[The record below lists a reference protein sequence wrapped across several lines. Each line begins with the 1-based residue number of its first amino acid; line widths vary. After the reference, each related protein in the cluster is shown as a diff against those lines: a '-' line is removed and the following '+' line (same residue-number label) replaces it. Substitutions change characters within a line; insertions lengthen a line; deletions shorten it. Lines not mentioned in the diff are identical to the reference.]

1 MPAAPDSS
9 LPSELR
15 LPVAAVAR
23 RLGIAPATLRTWDRR
38 YGIGPSEHTAGE
50 HRRYSAT
57 DLRRLEAMRRLI
69 ADGVPPADAA
79 RAVQAGAEPAS
90 PSRPAPLST
99 SSTGALLAELGAA
112 AADAAAGGGRVLATP
127 SSGPAVRGLARAAM
141 ALDAEA
147 VVDVIRTAV
156 EASGVVAAWEHLVV
170 PVLTAVGERWEA
182 TGEGVEVEH
191 LLSECTLTVLRPR
204 ILDAETTDSVARPL
218 LACAPDENHSLPVHV
233 LAAAL
238 AEQGVASRVLGAA
251 TPPDALAAATRRVGP
266 STVFVWSQLPATAD
280 VAALALLPR
289 LRPAAVVVA
298 GGPGWVPSRLPP
310 RVTYADSL
318 DAAVALVSLAAGDG
332 GDRPGGG
339 TR

>member
-1 MPAAPDSS
+1 M
-9 LPSELR
+9 PSELR

-38 YGIGPSEHTAGE
+38 YGIGPSEHVAGE
-50 HRRYSAT
+50 HRRYSAA

-79 RAVQAGAEPAS
+79 RVVQSGAEPPPA
-90 PSRPAPLST
+90 PRPAPMNTAELV
-99 SSTGALLAELGAA
+99 AELGAA
-112 AADAAAGGGRVLATP
+112 AADAATGGGRVLATP

-147 VVDVIRTAV
+147 VVDVIRTSV
-156 EASGVVAAWEHLVV
+156 EASGVVATWEQLVV

-191 LLSECTLTVLRPR
+191 LLSECTLSVLRPR
-204 ILDAETTDSVARPL
+204 ILDAEITEQPARPL
-218 LACAPDENHSLPVHV
+218 LACAPNENHALPVHV

-251 TPPDALAAATRRVGP
+251 TPTDALAAATRRVGP
-266 STVFVWSQLPATAD
+266 STIFVWSQLPGTAD
-280 VAALALLPR
+280 VDALAALPR

-298 GGPGWVPSRLPP
+298 GGPGWVPARLPP

-318 DAAVALVSLAAGDG
+318 DAAVALVSLAAADG
-332 GDRPGGG
+332 GDDRPGGG